1 MCPKHGN
8 PDGCPVWRHRAGPK
22 VRGWAPPAVTF
33 GRAFPGIPGPVRC
46 AEPRAGSISGCTG
59 LTAPCVSS
67 SREELA
73 MRLDLTEARVQ
84 VSSGDGGTGTGCP
97 SAVPEDGVVSGLP
110 DGPSHRLAKPGAVKT
125 RVPRGA
131 WVVRDPLGRKPRIWL
146 PSNLQSG
153 FIKAHLV
160 LEQTGPFEGEMLF
173 DFLSARPRSWLMLF
187 DFPFL
192 IAISLH

>member
-1 MCPKHGN
+1 MSA
-8 PDGCPVWRHRAGPK
+8 RGPAPLASGTGILG
-22 VRGWAPPAVTF
+22 RGRLEV
-33 GRAFPGIPGPVRC
+33 
-46 AEPRAGSISGCTG
+46 PRADGGV
-59 LTAPCVSS
+59 CVSP
-67 SREELA
+67 REELA

-84 VSSGDGGTGTGCP
+84 VSGSGGTGTGASLGGAP
-97 SAVPEDGVVSGLP
+97 GKGGPAPP
-110 DGPSHRLAKPGAVKT
+110 GPSQRLRIPACLKLRAPV
-125 RVPRGA
+125 
-131 WVVRDPLGRKPRIWL
+131 WVVRNPLGRKSGIWL

-173 DFLSARPRSWLMLF
+173 DFLSACTRSWLMLF

>member
-1 MCPKHGN
+1 
-8 PDGCPVWRHRAGPK
+8 
-22 VRGWAPPAVTF
+22 
-33 GRAFPGIPGPVRC
+33 
-46 AEPRAGSISGCTG
+46 
-59 LTAPCVSS
+59 
-67 SREELA
+67 

-84 VSSGDGGTGTGCP
+84 VSAGGGTGTGASLGGARGKGRALAAEP
-97 SAVPEDGVVSGLP
+97 PVGLKLGAPVS
-110 DGPSHRLAKPGAVKT
+110 
-125 RVPRGA
+125 
-131 WVVRDPLGRKPRIWL
+131 VVRNSLGRRSGIWL

-173 DFLSARPRSWLMLF
+173 DFLSACTRSWLMLF